1 MDSKKILAAI
11 VLLFFINDTIAAEI
25 NLIVDK
31 ELATITV
38 NYPDNKI
45 ISKPILL
52 GDTNNITPSG
62 DFKIKKMYSIRL
74 NEPMLVFIDDEKY
87 VTAIHPL
94 WLGNPRQFRINRLNS
109 ITPNDNYVT
118 NGCINVDP
126 NFFYTILNELPDGTP
141 LKIN

>member
-1 MDSKKILAAI
+1 MDFKVSLAAI
-11 VLLFFINDTIAAEI
+11 ILLIFIDNAIAAEI

-31 ELATITV
+31 KLATITV

-52 GDTNNITPSG
+52 GANNSITPTG
-62 DFKIKKMYSIRL
+62 DFKIKKMYSTRL
-74 NEPMLVFIDDEKY
+74 NEPMLVFIDGDEY

-94 WLGNPRQFRINRLNS
+94 WLGNPRQFRVNRLNS
-109 ITPNDNYVT
+109 ITPDDNYVT